1 MISTYARER
10 LVCGY
15 VDNCGGASSLKV
27 GTRDAA
33 SWLQISITNV
43 YLPVCPHQL
52 GCEAD
57 PGVPVIPQGGAAAGL
72 QAHQAALHLPAHLQS
87 ERRTV
92 VT

>member
-1 MISTYARER
+1 M
-10 LVCGY
+10 VCGY
-15 VDNCGGASSLKV
+15 VDNCGGASGLKV

-33 SWLQISITNV
+33 SWLQTNQYCITNV

-52 GCEAD
+52 GSEAG

-87 ERRTV
+87 ERRTG